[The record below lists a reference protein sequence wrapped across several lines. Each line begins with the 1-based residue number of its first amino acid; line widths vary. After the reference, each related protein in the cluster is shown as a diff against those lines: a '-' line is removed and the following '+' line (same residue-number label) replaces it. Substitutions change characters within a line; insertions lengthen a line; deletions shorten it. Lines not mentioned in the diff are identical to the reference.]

1 MATSF
6 FSQELLN
13 NVEKSINRILFN
25 KLTIILN
32 FIPIIIF
39 LQNYAP
45 QR

>member
-32 FIPIIIF
+32 FIPIIII